1 MKNEDSLL
9 EANKEDFLNS
19 QIILEDTNVNRK
31 FSSGAQKPRPSSVSA
46 KKDQVNETSNSAKTA
61 QFLNHK
67 ETGTN
72 ESVREKSESG
82 SIKGEV
88 APDLRSSSLYEGEKE
103 QLEQKLDV

>member
-1 MKNEDSLL
+1 M
-9 EANKEDFLNS
+9 
-19 QIILEDTNVNRK
+19 EDTNVNRK

-88 APDLRSSSLYEGEKE
+88 PVPDLRSNSLYEGDKE
-103 QLEQKLDV
+103 QLERKLDV